1 MRFEEDSEMTSEEAI
16 LTENGK
22 VIVHEKVEKQ

>member
-1 MRFEEDSEMTSEEAI
+1 MRFEEDSEITNEEAI
-16 LTENGK
+16 LTENDK